1 MDVHADLQLAGQCHR
16 AVAGSCGT
24 MTRLLADTAAAGVPA
39 AAAEAAA
46 SARTCSSRLESWT
59 TATIRRGREGE
70 ERKQMLQLL
79 LEYTVYK

>member
-1 MDVHADLQLAGQCHR
+1 MDVHADLQLSGQCHR

-46 SARTCSSRLESWT
+46 AASARTSSSCLESRT
-59 TATIRRGREGE
+59 TATTRKGRE
-70 ERKQMLQLL
+70 R
-79 LEYTVYK
+79 